1 MKRKIIIMILTFS
14 VQFFAQVILSV
25 DFETD
30 GQNYTLTNGG
40 IFSSED
46 YIARSYNGDTAAIH
60 SNFSGIQGGYYL
72 AGRDIHGQ
80 TGIDTTAVLNI
91 TDINVTGAD
100 TVSVLFSA
108 GAGYAAQYES
118 VSSNFGSDFI
128 CGEYSFNGTDWTKF
142 CQFTGNSSSNE
153 GYMSEDTDLNGTGDG
168 TLLNETMKQFAYPI
182 PVSGNTL
189 KIRFSVYN
197 SSSQEVFAIDNIVIS
212 GEVSQQLSAPQNLI
226 TVSVTTSQADL
237 GWDAVTGATMY
248 RIYRSTDP
256 YGTFTE
262 VGTSAVNS
270 YSDTEVSAGNKYFYY
285 VTANN

>member
-1 MKRKIIIMILTFS
+1 MRKIFIYISAAVFILNAQTILT
-14 VQFFAQVILSV
+14 V

-30 GQNYTLTNGG
+30 GQNYTLPNGG
-40 IFSSED
+40 IFSTED
-46 YIARSYNGDTAAIH
+46 YIARSYNGDTAASH
-60 SNFSGIQGGYYL
+60 SNFSGIQGTYYL

-80 TGIDTTAVLNI
+80 TAIDSTAVLNI
-91 TDINVTGAD
+91 ADANVTGAD
-100 TVSVLFSA
+100 TVSVSFSA

-128 CGEYSFNGTDWTKF
+128 YGEYSFNGTDWTKF
-142 CQFTGNSSSNE
+142 FQFTGNSSSNE
-153 GYMSEDTDLNGTGDG
+153 GYMSEDTDFNGTGDG

-182 PVSGNTL
+182 SVSGNTL

-212 GEVSQQLSAPQNLI
+212 GEVSQQLSAPQNLM
-226 TVSVTTSQADL
+226 TVSVTSSQADL
-237 GWDAVTGATMY
+237 EWDAVTGATMY

-270 YSDTEVSAGNKYFYY
+270 YSDTGVSAGNKYFYY